1 MANGSDRRTF
11 LKQGA
16 ASAASLLV
24 LSSCARPEAGRE
36 TNPGLDPALLGAVG
50 DAVLPSDL
58 GRDGKKRVVAG
69 FETWL
74 EGYRPVPELM
84 HGYGSQ
90 EIRYGPGDPGPRWS
104 SQLAALDLEARKRWG
119 VGFAEIESA
128 RRLEMIRRRLAG
140 ADLQRLP
147 NPTRVQHVAAALLA
161 YWLATPE
168 ATNLCYRRNINPLTC
183 RPLIVSPEEP
193 APLDAREG

>member
-16 ASAASLLV
+16 ASAAGMLV
-24 LSSCARPEAGRE
+24 LSSCGRPEAGE
-36 TNPGLDPALLGAVG
+36 EAKPGLDPALLAAVG
-50 DAVLPSDL
+50 EAVLPSDL
-58 GRDGKKRVVAG
+58 GTDGRKRVVTG
-69 FETWL
+69 FGTWL
-74 EGYRPVPELM
+74 AGYQPVPELM

-119 VGFAEIESA
+119 RGFAEIEQA
-128 RRLEMIRRRLAG
+128 RRLEMIRGRLSG
-140 ADLQRLP
+140 SDLQRLP
-147 NPTRVQHVAAALLA
+147 NPISVQHVAAALLA
-161 YWLATPE
+161 YWLSTPE
-168 ATNLCYRRNINPLTC
+168 ATNLCYRRNIDPLTC
-183 RPLIVSPEEP
+183 RPLILSPEEP

>member
-16 ASAASLLV
+16 ASAAGLLA
-24 LSSCARPEAGRE
+24 LSGCTRPDASQDAK
-36 TNPGLDPALLGAVG
+36 TGLDPALLGAVG
-50 DAVLPSDL
+50 EVVLPSDL
-58 GRDGKKRVVAG
+58 GTDGKKRVVAG

-74 EGYRPVPELM
+74 EGYVPVPELM

-90 EIRYGPGDPGPRWS
+90 EIRYGPEDPGPGWS
-104 SQLAALDLEARKRWG
+104 SQLAALDLEARKHWSK
-119 VGFAEIESA
+119 GFTEIEPEQ
-128 RRLEMIRRRLAG
+128 RLEMIRRRLAG

-147 NPTRVQHVAAALLA
+147 NPTRVPHVAAALVA

-168 ATNLCYRRNINPLTC
+168 ATNLCYRRSIDPLTC
-183 RPLIVSPEEP
+183 RPLILSPEEP
-193 APLDAREG
+193 ASLDAGEA

>member
-1 MANGSDRRTF
+1 VANGSDRRTF

-24 LSSCARPEAGRE
+24 LSSCARPEASQE
-36 TNPGLDPALLGAVG
+36 SNAGLDPALLGAVG
-50 DAVLPSDL
+50 DVVLPSEL
-58 GRDGKKRVVAG
+58 GTDGRKRVVSG

-74 EGYRPVPELM
+74 DGYDPVPELM

-90 EIRYGPGDPGPRWS
+90 EIRYGPGDPAPRWS
-104 SQLAALDLEARKRWG
+104 SQLAALDLEARRRWG
-119 VGFAEIESA
+119 SGFAELEPA
-128 RRLEMIRRRLAG
+128 RRLEMIRRRLSG

-183 RPLIVSPEEP
+183 RPLILSPEEP
-193 APLDAREG
+193 APLEGPEG

>member
-1 MANGSDRRTF
+1 VANGSDRRTF

-24 LSSCARPEAGRE
+24 LSSCARPEPSEE
-36 TNPGLDPALLGAVG
+36 TNVGLDPALLDAVG
-50 DAVLPSDL
+50 DVVLPSDL
-58 GRDGKKRVVAG
+58 GADGKKRVVSG

-74 EGYRPVPELM
+74 AGYAPVPELM

-90 EIRYGPGDPGPRWS
+90 EIRYGPGDPAPRWAA
-104 SQLAALDLEARKRWG
+104 QLAALDLEARKRWR
-119 VGFAEIESA
+119 VGFADIEPA
-128 RRLEMIRRRLAG
+128 RRLEILRRRLAG
-140 ADLQRLP
+140 ADLRQLP

-168 ATNLCYRRNINPLTC
+168 ATNLCYRRKIDPLTC
-183 RPLIVSPEEP
+183 RPLILSPEEP
-193 APLDAREG
+193 APLDAGEG